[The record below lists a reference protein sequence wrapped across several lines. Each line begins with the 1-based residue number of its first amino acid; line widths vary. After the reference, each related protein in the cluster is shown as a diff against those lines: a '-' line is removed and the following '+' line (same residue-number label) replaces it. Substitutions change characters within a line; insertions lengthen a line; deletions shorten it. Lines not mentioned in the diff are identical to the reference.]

1 MRINL
6 DYFKNISDDK
16 YLALIDEFINYGKK
30 GTKEE
35 RVMDY
40 VADNVMKNVFIELI
54 SGICRNKL
62 NKSIEL
68 IEISD
73 KKNIDLIM
81 QAVKVYMDMAQKVN
95 NLSESDAEYK
105 ELVSS
110 LLKIG
115 RWAYNDDRLLN
126 IDYYTRDIYE
136 GVIYYVA
143 SDVIKYGN
151 IDSKET
157 LYKMMFYVFL
167 CKDYPNSLLNTSGK
181 ILNNVMLSVLL

>member
-1 MRINL
+1 
-6 DYFKNISDDK
+6 
-16 YLALIDEFINYGKK
+16 
-30 GTKEE
+30 
-35 RVMDY
+35 
-40 VADNVMKNVFIELI
+40 
-54 SGICRNKL
+54 
-62 NKSIEL
+62 
-68 IEISD
+68 
-73 KKNIDLIM
+73 M